1 MIGQVKRLL
10 GIKHQSPSRQPAV
23 SWVLPGKLA
32 VGGLPQPGD
41 AAELLKDNVKVV
53 LSLCA
58 ESEGTLPDDISENFQ
73 CLRLVLP
80 DRYYTTELT
89 AKQLQQAVAIVREYV
104 ARGLPIFVHCLAGV
118 ERSPTVC
125 IAYLCRY
132 HKLELWEAVNW
143 LKQVHPTS
151 MPNASELRAIREYL
165 DIADLG
171 A

>member
-1 MIGQVKRLL
+1 MIGQVKRFL
-10 GIKHQSPSRQPAV
+10 GLKDQSPARPTHPAV

-32 VGGLPQPGD
+32 VGGLPQPGE
-41 AAELLKDNVKVV
+41 ASVLLNGNVKVV

-58 ESEGTLPDDISENFQ
+58 ESEGTLPEDINQNFQ

-80 DRYYTTELT
+80 DRYYSTELT
-89 AKQLQQAVAIVREYV
+89 VAQLAQAVDIVWKQIDN
-104 ARGLPIFVHCLAGV
+104 GLPIFVHCLAGV

-143 LKQVHPTS
+143 LKQVHPGS
-151 MPNASELRAIREYL
+151 MPSASELRAIREY
-165 DIADLG
+165 IQSA
-171 A
+171 